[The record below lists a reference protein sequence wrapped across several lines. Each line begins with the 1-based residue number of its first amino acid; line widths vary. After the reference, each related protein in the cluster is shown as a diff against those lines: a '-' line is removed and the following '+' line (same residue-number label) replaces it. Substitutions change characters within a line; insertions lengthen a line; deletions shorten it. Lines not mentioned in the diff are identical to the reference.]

1 MRRDAT
7 RTTPP
12 SAGPPAEARRLY
24 LIRHGE
30 VSYFAAD
37 GTAIEPYEARLTGCG
52 GEQARRL
59 GAELASA
66 GIDRLLTSALPRA
79 VETAA
84 ILAER
89 LGLDPVVEAAW
100 NELQPGD
107 LTLVDDEEL
116 RGVIVDAHRRA
127 DEPGARFFGG
137 ERFADFADRVQGA
150 LHRLLDDRSWTTAA
164 AVTHDPVGRFVL
176 ARAVGLGLAGMR
188 LFEQDQACV
197 NVIDWLQG
205 PAGPEAVI
213 RLVNG
218 TADDLAKTGPREPAL
233 QRFYRS
239 YTLSRLSP

>member
-30 VSYFAAD
+30 VSHFAAD
-37 GTAIEPYEARLTGCG
+37 GTAIEPHEARLTGCG
-52 GEQARRL
+52 REQARRL
-59 GAELASA
+59 GAELAFA

-164 AVTHDPVGRFVL
+164 AVTHDPVGRHCQV
-176 ARAVGLGLAGMR
+176 V
-188 LFEQDQACV
+188 
-197 NVIDWLQG
+197 
-205 PAGPEAVI
+205 
-213 RLVNG
+213 
-218 TADDLAKTGPREPAL
+218 
-233 QRFYRS
+233 
-239 YTLSRLSP
+239 